1 MTGYSLLI
9 VDDEAQM
16 RELICMYAKR
26 EGYRCT
32 EAEDGEQ
39 ALMLLER
46 HAFDLIVLDVM
57 MPGLDGLTFC
67 MKVRETSDIPII
79 FVTARGGEADKV
91 SGLKMGADD
100 YVVKP
105 FSPRELLARIEA
117 LLRRTH
123 PSGGSG
129 IESIDRHGALE
140 VDMRGH
146 EARLNGQVLSLT
158 LKEFDLL
165 TCLIRHPGQ
174 VMSRERLLEMV
185 WGYEYY
191 GNARTVDTHVKT
203 LRMKLGAHAGII
215 QTVWGVGYKFEVP
228 S

>member
-1 MTGYSLLI
+1 
-9 VDDEAQM
+9 M
-16 RELICMYAKR
+16 RELICMYARR
-26 EGYRCT
+26 EGYRCM
-32 EAEDGEQ
+32 EAEDGAQ
-39 ALMLLER
+39 ALALLQR
-46 HAFDLIVLDVM
+46 QPFDLIVLDVM

-91 SGLKMGADD
+91 SGLKIGADD

-123 PSGGSG
+123 PSGTGSS
-129 IESIDRHGALE
+129 ESVTRYGPLE
-140 VDMRGH
+140 VDIPGH
-146 EARLNGQVLSLT
+146 EARLDGRVLSLT

-165 TCLIRHPGQ
+165 TCMIRHSGQ

-203 LRMKLGAHAGII
+203 LRMKLGAHAGLI

>member
-16 RELICMYAKR
+16 RELICMYARR

-46 HAFDLIVLDVM
+46 QAFDLIVLDVM

-129 IESIDRHGALE
+129 IEPIDRHGPLE